1 MTTTTTPVRPP
12 RHSLRYWAVELIPQ
26 YLLGFATL
34 AFVVTK
40 FNAVRS
46 AAESLQAVAI
56 LTAVGIGW
64 LAFSFLLMPWLVRNQ
79 VVRVV
84 LSSAAALGLAW
95 VLFATAYDDKTVVE
109 RLAGLEVRTESAA
122 LDASTPTT
130 VTPPGAVATTAPP
143 AVPVRVRSAAFRG
156 INHRASGTAS
166 IIRQPDG
173 TYVVGLED
181 IDIEPGPD
189 YRVFVVPGNV
199 TRPGDGAIELDKLRG
214 NIGTQYYDVPRDV
227 NPTDGEWTV
236 LVWCR
241 VFAVPIA
248 AAVPA

>member
-1 MTTTTTPVRPP
+1 MTTTTPVRAP
-12 RHSLRYWAVELIPQ
+12 RRTPRYWAVELIPQ
-26 YLLGFATL
+26 YLLGLATL

-64 LAFSFLLMPWLVRNQ
+64 LAFSFLVMPSLVRNQ
-79 VVRVV
+79 GWRVV
-84 LSSAAALGLAW
+84 LSSVVAVGLAW
-95 VLFATAYDDKTVVE
+95 VLFANAYDDKKVVE
-109 RLAGLEVRTESAA
+109 RLAGLEPRTEAA
-122 LDASTPTT
+122 TLDASTATT
-130 VTPPGAVATTAPP
+130 IPLAGPVTTTAPP

-173 TYVVGLED
+173 AYVVGLED

-189 YRVFVVPGNV
+189 YRVFVVPGNA
-199 TRPGDGAIELDKLRG
+199 TRPSDGAVELDKLRG
-214 NIGTQYYDVPRDV
+214 NVGTQFYDVPRDV
-227 NPTDGEWTV
+227 DPTDGEWTV

>member
-1 MTTTTTPVRPP
+1 VTTATPAPVRSP
-12 RHSLRYWAVELIPQ
+12 RRTTRYWAVELIPQ
-26 YLLGFATL
+26 YVLGLATL

-40 FNAVRS
+40 LNAVRS

-56 LTAVGIGW
+56 LTAVGVAW
-64 LAFSFLLMPWLVRNQ
+64 LAFSLVLMPWLVRNQ
-79 VVRVV
+79 AVRVV
-84 LSSAAALGLAW
+84 LSSAVALALAW
-95 VLFATAYDDKTVVE
+95 VLFANAYDDKKVVE
-109 RLAGLEVRTESAA
+109 RLAGLEAPA
-122 LDASTPTT
+122 PT
-130 VTPPGAVATTAPP
+130 TTAPGATLDAATPVTTIAP

-173 TYVVGLED
+173 AFVVGLED

-189 YRVFVVPGNV
+189 YRVFVVPGDV

-214 NIGTQYYDVPRDV
+214 NVGTQFYDVPRDV
-227 NPTDGEWTV
+227 DPTDGEWTV

>member
-1 MTTTTTPVRPP
+1 MTTTAVRAP
-12 RHSLRYWAVELIPQ
+12 RRTVRFWAVELIPQ
-26 YLLGFATL
+26 YLLGLATL

-40 FNAVRS
+40 LNAVRS

-56 LTAVGIGW
+56 LTAVGVAW
-64 LAFSFLLMPWLVRNQ
+64 LAFSFVVMPWLVRNQ

-84 LSSAAALGLAW
+84 LSSAVAIGLAW
-95 VLFATAYDDKTVVE
+95 ALYANAYDDKKVVE
-109 RLAGLEVRTESAA
+109 RLAGLEARTTS
-122 LDASTPTT
+122 
-130 VTPPGAVATTAPP
+130 TTAPAATLDDATPATTLAP
-143 AVPVRVRSAAFRG
+143 AVPVRVRSAALRG

-166 IIRQPDG
+166 IVRQPDG
-173 TYVVGLED
+173 AYVVGLED

-214 NIGTQYYDVPRDV
+214 NLGTQFYDVPRGVD
-227 NPTDGEWTV
+227 PTDGEWTV

>member
-1 MTTTTTPVRPP
+1 MTTTAPVRSARRTP
-12 RHSLRYWAVELIPQ
+12 RSWAIELIPQ
-26 YLLGFATL
+26 YLLGAATVV
-34 AFVVTK
+34 FVVTK
-40 FNAVRS
+40 FNAVQS

-56 LTAVGIGW
+56 LTALGVAW

-84 LSSAAALGLAW
+84 ISSAVAVALAW
-95 VLFATAYDDKTVVE
+95 VLFANAYDDKKVVE
-109 RLAGLEVRTESAA
+109 RLTGLEPQTAA
-122 LDASTPTT
+122 VTAPAATLDASTP
-130 VTPPGAVATTAPP
+130 ATTASP
-143 AVPVRVRSAAFRG
+143 AVPIRVRSAALRG

-166 IIRQPDG
+166 IIRQADG

-189 YRVFVVPGNV
+189 YHVFIVPGTV
-199 TRPGDGAIELDKLRG
+199 SRPGDGAIELDKLRG
-214 NIGTQYYDVPRDV
+214 NVGTQYYDVPRDV

-248 AAVPA
+248 TAVPA